1 MQTSV
6 GGTTLPNGMLI
17 GLGEMVA
24 NGFVSSEISIDSS
37 IDAEQLLVNDLKSAF
52 KSASNILI
60 ICTLLEDVGDWDPSY
75 HP

>member
-24 NGFVSSEISIDSS
+24 SGFVSSEISIDSVDTEHS
-37 IDAEQLLVNDLKSAF
+37 FDDAEQLLVNDMKSAF

-60 ICTLLEDVGDWDPSY
+60 IGTLL
-75 HP
+75 

>member
-6 GGTTLPNGMLI
+6 GRTTLPNGMLI

-60 ICTLLEDVGDWDPSY
+60 I
-75 HP
+75 

>member
-6 GGTTLPNGMLI
+6 GGATLPNGMLI

-24 NGFVSSEISIDSS
+24 SGFMSSEISIESV
-37 IDAEQLLVNDLKSAF
+37 DAEQLLVNDLKSAF
-52 KSASNILI
+52 RSASNILI
-60 ICTLLEDVGDWDPSY
+60 IGTLLEDVGDWDPSY